1 MTNLGDSSADPRAY
15 AHDHPR
21 ECVAGRIRSAHQR
34 VWGTIVPTRSRP
46 RQTDTRDMTRHFDLA
61 ILGTGSGNSIPTE
74 AMEDWSIAIVEPD
87 VFGGTCLNRGCIP
100 SKMFV
105 HAADVARAVRTADT
119 FNVRASFDGADF
131 RALRDR
137 VFGRIDPIA
146 RGGEEYRRSLDHITV
161 YDQPGRFVGHKRI
174 ASGTDTF
181 TADRIVLAAGS
192 RPHVPDI
199 DGIADVGYDT
209 SDTIMRLDEQ
219 PRRMVVI
226 GGGAVAAEM
235 AHVFDAL
242 GTQVTMLLRGDRLLT
257 TEEPEI
263 GHCLTED
270 FSRRGLDM
278 RLGVKAVAARR
289 TDAGIDL
296 ELSDGTAV
304 QTDVLL
310 VATGRT
316 SNGDVLDLA
325 AGGID
330 MDRWNRPLVD
340 AHMRTNVEGVWAL
353 GDLEAHH
360 QDLKHIANAHAKA
373 IRHNLVHPDDLVV
386 PVVPNQPR
394 ATFTD
399 PEVASVG
406 LLQAEAELAGHRV
419 AVGRRDYAATAYGW
433 ALEDTTSFA
442 KVVLDADT
450 RLILGA
456 HIIGPQASILI
467 QPLVQAM
474 TFGQTADQLATEMV
488 WPHPALTEVI
498 EQVLLAA

>member
-1 MTNLGDSSADPRAY
+1 
-15 AHDHPR
+15 
-21 ECVAGRIRSAHQR
+21 
-34 VWGTIVPTRSRP
+34 
-46 RQTDTRDMTRHFDLA
+46 MTRHFDLA

-74 AMEDWSIAIVEPD
+74 AMGDWSIAMVEPD

-105 HAADVARAVRTADT
+105 HSADVARTIRTAAT
-119 FNVRASFDGADF
+119 FNVDGTFNGADF
-131 RALRDR
+131 AALRDR

-146 RGGEEYRRSLDHITV
+146 KGGEEYRRSLSHITV
-161 YDQPGRFVGHKRI
+161 LDQPGRFVGHKRLV
-174 ASGTDTF
+174 SGEVEF

-192 RPHVPDI
+192 RPHIPPI
-199 DGIADVGYDT
+199 RGIADVGYDT
-209 SDTIMRLDEQ
+209 SDTIMRLDAL
-219 PRRMVVI
+219 PDRMVVI

-242 GTQVTMLLRGDRLLT
+242 GTTVTMLLRSDHLLRG
-257 TEEPEI
+257 EEPEI
-263 GHCLTED
+263 GHALTHE
-270 FSRRGLDM
+270 FNRRGIDM
-278 RLGVKAVAARR
+278 RTTVNAVSARR
-289 TDAGIDL
+289 GDTGIQL
-296 ELSDGTAV
+296 ELDDGATIE
-304 QTDVLL
+304 TDVLL
-310 VATGRT
+310 LATGRT

-325 AGGID
+325 AGGVTAD
-330 MDRWNRPLVD
+330 AFNRPLVD
-340 AHMRTNVEGVWAL
+340 EYMRTNVEGVWAL

-373 IRHNLVHPDDLVV
+373 IRHNLLHPEDLIT

-406 LLQAEAELAGHRV
+406 MTKSEAIAAGHDIV
-419 AVGRRDYAATAYGW
+419 VGRREYAATAYGW
-433 ALEDTTSFA
+433 ALEDTTSFSI
-442 KVVLDADT
+442 VVVDAST

-474 TFGQTADQLATEMV
+474 TFGQTADQLATQMV

-498 EQVLLAA
+498 EQVLLAAI